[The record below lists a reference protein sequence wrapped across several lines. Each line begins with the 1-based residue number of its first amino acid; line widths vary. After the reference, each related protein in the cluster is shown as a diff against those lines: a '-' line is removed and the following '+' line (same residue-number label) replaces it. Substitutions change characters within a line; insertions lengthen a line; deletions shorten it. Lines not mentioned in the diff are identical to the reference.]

1 MPASPDPF
9 LLLIAALAVLPL
21 ALAACLRAPAAIA
34 LGFVAVLCL
43 FSASTWGQLQE
54 DNTLYSR
61 GTGLFS
67 FSLLNLL
74 LWVAV
79 SAALMRE
86 SAHRFR
92 PRAPSPFPPFQ
103 CILPPSSRRFSISW
117 RRLTFSFGRR

>member
-1 MPASPDPF
+1 MNSAPDPF
-9 LLLIAALAVLPL
+9 WLLAAALVLLPL
-21 ALAACLRAPAAIA
+21 GFAVCLRLPGTVA
-34 LGFVAVLCL
+34 LGFVAILCL
-43 FSASTWGQLQE
+43 FSSSTWGQLQE

-92 PRAPSPFPPFQ
+92 PRAPSPFPPI
-103 CILPPSSRRFSISW
+103 CGTTPSLLPSP
-117 RRLTFSFGRR
+117 